1 MNAEVLLLA
10 LACGMTLLAY
20 MVAINA
26 HGPTRLSLS
35 YLIATIMLA
44 GTVWCIV
51 QYVNTDLDS
60 KKVEVLQ
67 RLEKEKR
74 IAEEKALSNEE
85 QLRTNKDRMSKI
97 AHFNKIIATGSG
109 YTTTLLNVVLQDES
123 VELDVLL
130 GRTTDMKKKIE
141 ALTVEF
147 DSVPIQDAFFS
158 ETITILKDAMK
169 LLTEAATYYRLY
181 YQSNDSTQEVN
192 REQMLRQK
200 ARAAYELFQKAGA
213 KVIVGG

>member
-200 ARAAYELFQKAGA
+200 ARAAYELFQKAGS

>member
-1 MNAEVLLLA
+1 MNTEVLLLA

-60 KKVEVLQ
+60 KKIEELQ

-74 IAEEKALSNEE
+74 IAEEKAMSNEE
-85 QLRTNKDRMSKI
+85 QLRTNKDRMAKM
-97 AHFNKIIATGSG
+97 AHFNKIITTGSG

-123 VELDVLL
+123 VELDVLV
-130 GRTTDMKKKIE
+130 GRTTEMKKKIE
-141 ALTVEF
+141 ALTAEF
-147 DSVPIQDAFFS
+147 DSVPVQDAFFS
-158 ETITILKDAMK
+158 ETVTMLKDAMK

-181 YQSNDSTQEVN
+181 YQSNDSTQEIN

-213 KVIVGG
+213 KVIVGS